1 MKIQQSTRQIE
12 RRLGDATRRILPR
25 PVAEL
30 IMFTLKQAWA
40 CLFAALML
48 GGLIVSDLIWNDA
61 WVIQRYDALFV
72 YAISLQALFL
82 IFKLESLTEARV
94 ILLFHIT
101 GTAME
106 IYKVKMGSWAY
117 PEPGFFK
124 LWGVPLFSGFMYA
137 SVGSFMARVIRIFDM
152 RFAPYPP
159 FWMTFILGAAIYLN
173 FFTHHY
179 IFDIRLLLF
188 AATFILFIRTRVWF
202 RIAQKYYWMPLPVAA
217 FFTSFFLWVAENVG
231 TGTGT
236 WVYAGTDGLSFVSLA
251 KMGSWYLLLYVSF
264 VTVTLVTREAL
275 MKEPISNPKI
285 ADAPSG
291 KGRK

>member
-48 GGLIVSDLIWNDA
+48 GGLIVSDLIWDDA

-72 YAISLQALFL
+72 YAISLQVLFL

-275 MKEPISNPKI
+275 IKEPISNPKI

-291 KGRK
+291 KGRE

>member
-1 MKIQQSTRQIE
+1 MKEQQSTRQIE

-48 GGLIVSDLIWNDA
+48 GGIIVSDLIWNDTWA
-61 WVIQRYDALFV
+61 IQRYDALFV
-72 YAISLQALFL
+72 YAITLQALFL

-106 IYKVKMGSWAY
+106 IFKVHMGSWAY

-124 LWGVPLFSGFMYA
+124 FMGVPLFSGFMYA
-137 SVGSFMARVIRIFDM
+137 SVGSFIARVIRIFDM

-159 FWMTFILGAAIYLN
+159 LWMTFVLGAAIYLN
-173 FFTHHY
+173 FFAHHF
-179 IFDIRLLLF
+179 IIDTRVVLF
-188 AATFILFIRTRVWF
+188 AATFVLFIRTRVWF
-202 RIAQKYYWMPLPVAA
+202 RIAQRYYWMPLPVAA
-217 FFTSFFLWVAENVG
+217 VFTSFFLWVAENVG

-236 WVYAGTDGLSFVSLA
+236 WIYAGADGLSFVSLA

-275 MKEPISNPKI
+275 IKEPIVPAKMP
-285 ADAPSG
+285 DAMSG
-291 KGRK
+291 HAR